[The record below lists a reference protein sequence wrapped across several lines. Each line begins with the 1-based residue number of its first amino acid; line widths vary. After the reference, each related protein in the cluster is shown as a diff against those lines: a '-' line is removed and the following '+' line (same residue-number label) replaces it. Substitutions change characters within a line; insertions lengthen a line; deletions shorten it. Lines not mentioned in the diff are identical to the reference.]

1 MTFRLFTFL
10 LLFSSFVAC
19 NKKPRTNTL
28 FNLLSSSKTGINFEN
43 KLTEDE
49 DFNIIE
55 YLYFYNG
62 GGIAVGDI
70 NNDGLVDIYFSAN
83 QASNKLYLNKGNLK
97 FEDITEKAG
106 VAASG
111 NWKTGVSM
119 ADVNA
124 DGLLDIYVCG
134 VGNYKGFNTTNQ
146 LFINNGDLT
155 FIERASEYGVDFSG
169 LSTQA
174 SFFDYDLDGD
184 LDMFLLNHSVHSVR
198 SYGRASARFDYDPLA
213 GDRLYRNELDKGLS
227 SFVDA
232 SDIAG
237 IIGGPIGYGL
247 GVNTADINMD
257 GYPDIYVS
265 NDFRENDYLYINQKD
280 GTFKQELES
289 KLSHSSRF
297 SMGNDVTDFNND
309 LFPDIITVDMM
320 PRKESV
326 IKASVGEDSYE
337 VYKYKL
343 EYGYFNQVAR
353 NALQL
358 NNGNGNFSD
367 VAWLSGVADTDWS
380 WAPLFADFDN
390 DGLKDL
396 FISNGIVRR
405 PNDLS
410 YLNFISTDS
419 AQRLSDITL
428 ASKMPDGKVSNFVFH
443 NRDSLSFKDVSSDWG
458 INLPSYSNGAAY
470 TDLDNDGDLD
480 LVVNNIS
487 EKAFVYENTLHD
499 SLRNFLQIK
508 FKGDSLNPFGI
519 GAKVVIY
526 SGAKK
531 LYQELNPTRGFQ
543 SSMDFKLTFGL
554 GNTSL
559 IDSLVVIWPTGF
571 YQKFTSIKVNQL
583 LKVDIG
589 QATSFF
595 NYETLHAGPSL
606 FKPFEL
612 KLDKPYYIHK
622 ENNFVDF
629 NREGLMPRMVSTEGP
644 KMAVGD
650 VNRDGLDDFFIGGAS
665 GHPSSLFFQRAD
677 GSFNSTNESVFRTD
691 SVREVTGSMFF
702 DADGDKDLDLITV
715 AGGNEFISGIQI
727 QSLLYVNNG
736 KGEFSI
742 NKNALPQIFVN
753 ASCARAADFDA
764 DGDLDLFFGG
774 RIVPN
779 RYGVSPPSFILEN
792 DGRGIFSD
800 ISKKTFVGEE
810 NLGMVT
816 DAAWL
821 DLNGDRLLDLI
832 LVGEW
837 MPITIL
843 IQSKEHVF
851 IDKTA
856 DWKLGKTNG
865 FWNTLAVADFDK
877 DGDLDFVAGNQGT
890 NTRLKVSEAE
900 PLEMWASD
908 FDGNGSTEQIITY
921 FNQGKSYP
929 LASRDQLVKQIPQLK
944 KKYLSYS
951 NYIDVT
957 RETILTNNEK
967 KKSLYKIANTF
978 HSAYFENKGSSF
990 EMHVLPIEAQTFPI
1004 FAIQPDDLNG
1014 DGFLDF
1020 LAIGNLFETQ
1030 TDLGRYDG
1038 GNGIVMLGDGK
1049 GKFKSSLQSGYFVS
1063 GAGRDIKILKDYKK
1077 QKIYLTSR
1085 NNQTVMSY
1093 QLLDE

>member
-1 MTFRLFTFL
+1 MVFRWLTFL
-10 LLFSSFVAC
+10 LLFSSLIGC
-19 NKKPRTNTL
+19 NTKPRTDTL
-28 FNLLSSSKTGINFEN
+28 FDLLPSSKTGISFEN
-43 KLTEDE
+43 TLTEDE
-49 DFNIIE
+49 DFNIID

-62 GGIAVGDI
+62 GGVAVGDV
-70 NNDGLVDIYFSAN
+70 NNDGLVDIYFSSN

-106 VAASG
+106 VGASG
-111 NWKTGVSM
+111 NWKTGVTM

-155 FIERASEYGVDFSG
+155 FIERASEYGVAFSG

-213 GDRLYRNELDKGLS
+213 GDRLYRNELNKGLS

-237 IIGGPIGYGL
+237 IVGGPIGYGL
-247 GVNTADINMD
+247 GVSTADINMD

-265 NDFRENDYLYINQKD
+265 NDFRESDYLYINQKD

-297 SMGNDVTDFNND
+297 SMGNDIADFNND
-309 LFPDIITVDMM
+309 LLPDIFTVDMM
-320 PRKESV
+320 PREESI

-343 EYGYFNQVAR
+343 EYGYFDQVAR

-358 NNGNGNFSD
+358 NDGNGNFSD

-396 FISNGIVRR
+396 FITNGIVRR

-419 AQRLSDITL
+419 AQHLSDITL
-428 ASKMPDGKVSNFVFH
+428 ASKMPDGKVSNFIFR
-443 NRDSLSFKDVSSDWG
+443 NTENLSFKDVTNDWG
-458 INLPSYSNGAAY
+458 INLPSYSNGVAY
-470 TDLDNDGDLD
+470 ADLDNDGDLD
-480 LVVNNIS
+480 LVVNNIND
-487 EKAFVYENTLHD
+487 KAFVYENTLHD

-508 FKGDSLNPFGI
+508 FNGDSLNPFGV
-519 GAKVVIY
+519 GAKAIVYV
-526 SGAKK
+526 GEGKF
-531 LYQELNPTRGFQ
+531 YQELSPTRGFQ

-559 IDSLVVIWPTGF
+559 IDSLVVIWPTRA
-571 YQKFTSIKVNQL
+571 YQKLTAIKANQL
-583 LKVDIG
+583 LTVDIDH
-589 QATSFF
+589 ATSIF
-595 NYETLHAGPSL
+595 NYETLRIGLPL
-606 FKPFEL
+606 FKESEL
-612 KLDKPYYIHK
+612 KLEKSFAHK

-629 NREGLMPRMVSTEGP
+629 NREGLMLRMVSTEGP

-650 VNRDGLDDFFIGGAS
+650 VNKDGLDDFFIGGAS
-665 GHPSSLFFQRAD
+665 GQPSSLFIQRFD
-677 GSFNSTNESVFRTD
+677 GSFNSINESVFKTD
-691 SVREVTGSMFF
+691 SIREVTNSIFF
-702 DADGDKDLDLITV
+702 DADGDADLDLVTV
-715 AGGNEFISGIQI
+715 AGGNEYLSGIQV
-727 QSLLYVNNG
+727 QPMLYMNNG

-742 NKNALPQIFVN
+742 NKNAIPEIFAN
-753 ASCARAADFDA
+753 SSCARAADFDA
-764 DGDLDLFFGG
+764 DGDLDLFVGG
-774 RIVPN
+774 RVVPN
-779 RYGVSPPSFILEN
+779 QYGVNPSSFILEN
-792 DGRGIFSD
+792 NGKGIFSD
-800 ISKKTFVGEE
+800 VSEKVLAGEQQI
-810 NLGMVT
+810 GMIT

-821 DLNGDRLLDLI
+821 DLNGDQLLDLI

-851 IDKTA
+851 IDKTEE
-856 DWKLGKTNG
+856 WKLNNTNG

-877 DGDLDFVAGNQGT
+877 DGDIDFIAGNQGT
-890 NTRLKVSEAE
+890 NTRLKASIAE
-900 PLEMWASD
+900 PVEMWVSD

-921 FNQGKSYP
+921 FNNGNSYP

-944 KKYLSYS
+944 KKYLSYA

-957 RETILTNNEK
+957 RETILTDQDK
-967 KKSLYKIANTF
+967 KKSLYKIATTF
-978 HSAYFENKGSSF
+978 QSAYFENKGSSF
-990 EMHVLPIEAQTFPI
+990 ETHVLPIEAQTFPI
-1004 FAIQPDDLNG
+1004 IAIQSDDVNG
-1014 DGFLDF
+1014 DGNIDF

-1038 GNGIVMLGDGK
+1038 GNGLVMLGDGK
-1049 GKFKSSLQSGYFVS
+1049 GGFKSSLHSGYVVP
-1063 GAGRDIKILKDYKK
+1063 GAGRDIKILKDHKK
-1077 QKIYLTSR
+1077 RKIYLTSR
-1085 NNQTVMSY
+1085 NNQSVKAF
-1093 QLLDE
+1093 QLLNK

>member
-1 MTFRLFTFL
+1 MVFRLFAFL
-10 LLFSSFVAC
+10 LLFTLIVAC
-19 NKKPRTNTL
+19 NTKPRTNTL
-28 FNLLSSSKTGINFEN
+28 FNLLPSSETGISFEN

-62 GGIAVGDI
+62 GGVAVGDV
-70 NNDGLVDIYFSAN
+70 NNDGLVDIYFSSN
-83 QASNKLYLNKGNLK
+83 QASNKLYINKGNLK
-97 FEDITEKAG
+97 FEDVTEKARVG
-106 VAASG
+106 ASG
-111 NWKTGVSM
+111 NWKTGVTM

-146 LFINNGDLT
+146 LFINKGDLT
-155 FIERASEYGVDFSG
+155 FTERANEYGVAFSG

-247 GVNTADINMD
+247 GVNTTDINMD

-280 GTFKQELES
+280 GTFKQELEG

-297 SMGNDVTDFNND
+297 SMGNDIADFNND
-309 LFPDIITVDMM
+309 LLPDIITVDMM
-320 PRKESV
+320 PRKESI

-343 EYGYFNQVAR
+343 EYGYFDQVAR
-353 NALQL
+353 NALQV
-358 NNGNGNFSD
+358 NDGNGNFSD

-396 FISNGIVRR
+396 FITNGIVRR

-419 AQRLSDITL
+419 AQHLSDITL
-428 ASKMPDGKVSNFVFH
+428 ASKMPDGKVSNFIFR
-443 NRDSLSFKDVSSDWG
+443 NTENLSFKDVTNDWG
-458 INLPSYSNGAAY
+458 INLPSYSNGGAY
-470 TDLDNDGDLD
+470 ADLDNDGDLD
-480 LVVNNIS
+480 LVVNNINDQ
-487 EKAFVYENTLHD
+487 AFVYENTLRD
-499 SLRNFLQIK
+499 SSRNFLQIK
-508 FKGDSLNPFGI
+508 FKGDSLNPFGL
-519 GAKVVIY
+519 GTKAVVY
-526 SGAKK
+526 VGSKK
-531 LYQELNPTRGFQ
+531 LYQELSPTRGFQ

-554 GNTSL
+554 GNASL
-559 IDSLVVIWPTGF
+559 IDSLVVIWPKRIS
-571 YQKFTSIKVNQL
+571 QKFTALKLNQL
-583 LKVDIG
+583 LTVDIAH
-589 QATSFF
+589 ATTIF
-595 NYETLHAGPSL
+595 NYETLRTGSPL
-606 FKPFEL
+606 FKASEL
-612 KLDKPYYIHK
+612 KLDKPFVHK

-629 NREGLMPRMVSTEGP
+629 NREGLIPRMVSTEGP
-644 KMAVGD
+644 KMAIGD

-665 GHPSSLFFQRAD
+665 GQPSSLFIQRAD
-677 GSFNSTNESVFRTD
+677 GSFNSTNESVFKTD
-691 SVREVTGSMFF
+691 SIREVTNSMFF
-702 DADGDKDLDLITV
+702 DADGDADLDLVTV
-715 AGGNEFISGIQI
+715 AGGNEYFSGIQL
-727 QSLLYVNNG
+727 QPMLYMNNG
-736 KGEFSI
+736 KGEFLI
-742 NKNALPQIFVN
+742 NKHAIPEIFVN
-753 ASCARAADFDA
+753 SSCARAADFDA
-764 DGDLDLFFGG
+764 DGDLDLFIGG

-779 RYGVSPPSFILEN
+779 QYGVNPSSFILEN
-792 DGRGIFSD
+792 NGKGIFNDVS
-800 ISKKTFVGEE
+800 E
-810 NLGMVT
+810 NVLAMKQEIGMIT

-832 LVGEW
+832 LLGEW

-843 IQSKEHVF
+843 VQSKEHVF
-851 IDKTA
+851 IDKTEE
-856 DWKLGKTNG
+856 WKLNNTNG

-877 DGDLDFVAGNQGT
+877 DGDIDFVAGNQGT
-890 NTRLKVSEAE
+890 NTRLKASIAE
-900 PLEMWASD
+900 PVEMWVSD
-908 FDGNGSTEQIITY
+908 FDGNGSTEQLITY
-921 FNQGKSYP
+921 FNNGKSYP

-944 KKYLSYS
+944 KKYLSYA
-951 NYIDVT
+951 NYVDVT
-957 RETILTNNEK
+957 RETMLTDQEK
-967 KKSLYKIANTF
+967 KKSLYKIVDTF
-978 HSAYFENKGSSF
+978 QSAYFENKGSSF
-990 EMHVLPIEAQTFPI
+990 EMHLLRIEAQTFPI
-1004 FAIQPDDLNG
+1004 MAIQPDDVNG
-1014 DGFLDF
+1014 DGNIDF

-1038 GNGIVMLGDGK
+1038 GNGLVMLGDGK
-1049 GKFKSSLQSGYFVS
+1049 GGFKSSPQSGYVVP
-1063 GAGRDIKILKDYKK
+1063 GAGRDIKVLKDYKK
-1077 QKIYLTSR
+1077 RKIYLTSR
-1085 NNQTVMSY
+1085 NNQSVKAF
-1093 QLLDE
+1093 QLLNK

>member
-1 MTFRLFTFL
+1 VVSRLSAFL
-10 LLFSSFVAC
+10 LLFSLISAC
-19 NKKPRTNTL
+19 NTKPRTDTL
-28 FNLLSSSKTGINFEN
+28 FNLLPSSETGISFEN
-43 KLTEDE
+43 KLTDDE

-62 GGIAVGDI
+62 GGVAVGDV
-70 NNDGLVDIYFSAN
+70 NNDGLVDIYFSSN

-97 FEDITEKAG
+97 FEDVTEKAG
-106 VAASG
+106 VGALG

-155 FIERASEYGVDFSG
+155 FIERASEYGVNFSG

-247 GVNTADINMD
+247 GVNTSDINMD

-280 GTFKQELES
+280 GTFKQGLES

-297 SMGNDVTDFNND
+297 SMGNDVADFNND
-309 LFPDIITVDMM
+309 LLPDIITVDMM
-320 PRKESV
+320 PRKESI

-343 EYGYFNQVAR
+343 EYGYFHQVAR

-358 NNGNGNFSD
+358 NNGNGNFND
-367 VAWLSGVADTDWS
+367 IAWLSGVADTDWS
-380 WAPLFADFDN
+380 WAPLLADFDN

-428 ASKMPDGKVSNFVFH
+428 ASKMPDGKVSNFVFQ

-480 LVVNNIS
+480 LVVNNIN
-487 EKAFVYENTLHD
+487 EKAFVYENTLND

-526 SGAKK
+526 SGAMK

-595 NYETLHAGPSL
+595 NYEALHAGPSL
-606 FKPFEL
+606 LKPFEL
-612 KLDKPYYIHK
+612 KLDKPYIHK

-665 GHPSSLFFQRAD
+665 GHPSSLFFQCAD
-677 GSFNSTNESVFRTD
+677 GSFNSTSESVFRTD

-715 AGGNEFISGIQI
+715 AGGNEYISGIQI
-727 QSLLYVNNG
+727 QPLLYVNNG

-753 ASCARAADFDA
+753 ASCARAADFDT
-764 DGDLDLFFGG
+764 DGDLDLFIGG

-779 RYGVSPPSFILEN
+779 RYGFSPPSFILEN
-792 DGRGIFSD
+792 DGKGIFSD

-810 NLGMVT
+810 NLSMVA

-851 IDKTA
+851 LDKTA
-856 DWKLGKTNG
+856 DWKLGNMNG

-877 DGDLDFVAGNQGT
+877 DGDLDFIAGNQGT
-890 NTRLKVSEAE
+890 NTRLKVNEVE
-900 PLEMWASD
+900 PLEMWVSD

-957 RETILTNNEK
+957 RETILTDNEK
-967 KKSLYKIANTF
+967 KKSLYKIATTF
-978 HSAYFENKGSSF
+978 HSTYFENKGSSF

-1014 DGFLDF
+1014 DGHLDF

-1049 GKFKSSLQSGYFVS
+1049 GKFKSSPQSGYFVP

-1077 QKIYLTSR
+1077 RKIYLTSR
-1085 NNQTVMSY
+1085 NSQTVMSY
-1093 QLLDE
+1093 QLLDR